1 MKQFILTSIMLLG
14 LLSHSFAQIPL
25 ANGGFENWTTVDYL
39 VSFPPYYSVSN
50 LSSVLEGADQ
60 NVFPV
65 LGENGGYAARFEPN
79 LVDSSVLVAAA
90 TIGNFYP
97 HSAGAPFVG
106 QPDSVRIWLRYHI
119 LPGDNSVIGFNF
131 FEGGNLIAGPKTIFL
146 TGTDSTWHLETFEMP
161 TLPMA
166 SDSIGILIAGGDF
179 SNAQLGTWMEIDS
192 MAFTGVADP
201 IPNGGFSMIDTTSYT
216 DPDEWFTAN
225 EYSIIAGTGAT
236 VTRVTDAYEGGY
248 AAKVETEILD
258 FGSSSDTVGFLFYAQ
273 DVGDEGPFGG
283 YPVPVG
289 AESPKKLSG
298 YYQYHPVG
306 NDTAIAY
313 LVMTAYDAVNNKRDT
328 VGMYGIPLPE
338 ALTYT
343 AFQIETPLIA
353 VADSFVLAFGS
364 SDFDQTIGQSPVGI
378 GSYLLLDALTFDT
391 TLWADGIFDEIEEIS
406 ASLYPIPTDRY
417 LTVQTSEIQ
426 TEELSIK
433 IYSLHGKLL
442 KEESWTGQVPATI
455 DLNDFPAG
463 YYLFKM
469 STVSGDRQFSRKV
482 LKR

>member
-14 LLSHSFAQIPL
+14 LLSQSFAQIPL

-50 LSSVLEGADQ
+50 LSSVFEGVDQ

-65 LGENGGYAARFEPN
+65 PGENGGTAARFEPN
-79 LVDSSVLVAAA
+79 FVDSAVLVAAM
-90 TIGNFYP
+90 TIGEFFPNE
-97 HSAGAPFVG
+97 AGAPFVG
-106 QPDSVRIWLRYHI
+106 QPDSLRIWLRYHTK
-119 LPGDNSVIGFNF
+119 PGDNSLLAFTF
-131 FEGGNLIAGPKTIFL
+131 FEGGNQIGGLQTIFL
-146 TGTDSTWHLETFEMP
+146 TGTDSVWHLETFDMP

-179 SNAQLGTWMEIDS
+179 ANAQLGTWLEIDS

-201 IPNGGFSMIDTTSYT
+201 IPNGGFSMVDTTSYT

-225 EYSIIAGTGAT
+225 EFSIIADIDPT
-236 VTRVTDAYEGGY
+236 VTRVTDAYEGSY
-248 AAKVETEILD
+248 AVKVESKELD
-258 FGSSSDTVGFLFYAQ
+258 FGGPIDTIGFLFYAQ
-273 DVGDEGPFGG
+273 DIGDEGPFGG

-353 VADSFVLAFGS
+353 AADSFVLAFGS

-391 TLWADGIFDEIEEIS
+391 TLWADGIFDEIEEIA
-406 ASLYPIPTDRY
+406 ASIYPVPTDRY

-426 TEELSIK
+426 TEELSVK

-442 KEESWTGQVPATI
+442 HEESWRGQAPATI

-469 STVSGDRQFSRKV
+469 STASGDRQFSRKV